1 MKLSLI
7 QKLSIYLVSLNLI
20 SISSLVVFREIQKIS
35 GKYIKREPENKSQME
50 RYIEKNIIKVAIYRN
65 TAYWVLNNVIYKAE
79 IDEYGNI
86 KHENAEEI
94 DVFKLSEKEVNN
106 LLTILD
112 SMNS

>member
-1 MKLSLI
+1 MKLSLV

-20 SISSLVVFREIQKIS
+20 SISSLVVFKEIQRLS
-35 GKYIKREPENKSQME
+35 GKYESQLLNRESQMQKQVKKG
-50 RYIEKNIIKVAIYRN
+50 IVKVAIYKN
-65 TAYWVLNNVIYKAE
+65 TAYWVLNNVIYRAE

-112 SMNS
+112 SISS